1 MANPDKA
8 QVLSITLE
16 KASWRFR
23 CLARQLERPPAD
35 DREAQLL
42 RTEFVN
48 TVQSYLRAVT
58 AFSKGTQP

>member
-23 CLARQLERPPAD
+23 RLARQLERRPAD
-35 DREAQLL
+35 DREAEML
-42 RTEFVN
+42 RTECLL
-48 TVQSYLRAVT
+48 TVQRYLSALNR
-58 AFSKGTQP
+58 FQKGMQP